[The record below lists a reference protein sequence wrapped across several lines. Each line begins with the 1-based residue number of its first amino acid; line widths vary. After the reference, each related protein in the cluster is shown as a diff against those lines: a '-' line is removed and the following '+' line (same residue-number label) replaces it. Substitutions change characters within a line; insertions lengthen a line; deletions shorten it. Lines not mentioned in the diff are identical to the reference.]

1 MLIQMASRSW
11 RVAVTRDEDERG
23 ALSSALVAE
32 GFVPVRCTVMEES
45 PPADPAALAA
55 VAAGLDAFDWIICSS
70 VRAVSALAGA
80 RTAAW
85 PRGVRTAAVGPST
98 AAALVSVGAEPAPFV
113 GPSDGADALWT
124 ELATMAWT
132 GRRVLVPTVPGG
144 RRVIGDALR
153 RAGAVVTEV
162 EAYRMVP
169 RTADRI
175 RADWQAASP
184 DAAVFGSPSA
194 VNLLVE
200 ALGPEALIAL
210 AARVAIGPTTA
221 AALAAAG
228 VPGEM
233 AARAEFREAARTLA
247 RLRDTA
253 PPRAW

>member
-1 MLIQMASRSW
+1 MAPLPW

-45 PPADPAALAA
+45 PPANPAVLAA
-55 VAAGLDAFDWIICSS
+55 VASGLDAFDWIICSS

-98 AAALVSVGAEPAPFV
+98 AAALVSVGADPPPLTGE
-113 GPSDGADALWT
+113 SEGADALWI
-124 ELATMAWT
+124 ELAKMEWS

-144 RRVIGDALR
+144 RRVLAQSLR
-153 RAGAVVTEV
+153 SAGAAVTEV

-175 RADWQAASP
+175 RADWNAARP

-194 VNLLVE
+194 VNLLVG
-200 ALGPEALIAL
+200 ALGADALIAL
-210 AARVAIGPTTA
+210 AARVVIGPTTA

-228 VPGEM
+228 VPGDL
-233 AARAEFREAARTLA
+233 AARADFREAARTLA
-247 RLRDTA
+247 KRRDA
-253 PPRAW
+253 ASPRAW